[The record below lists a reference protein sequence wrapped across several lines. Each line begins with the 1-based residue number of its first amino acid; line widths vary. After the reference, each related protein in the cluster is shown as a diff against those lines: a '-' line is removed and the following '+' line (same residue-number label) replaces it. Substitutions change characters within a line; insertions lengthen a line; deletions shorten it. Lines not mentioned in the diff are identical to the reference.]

1 MIRRRE
7 QALIRRAKRGD
18 AEAIES
24 LIQAHQASLYHYM
37 LRLTG
42 RPESAEDM
50 SQEAFVRVLGN
61 LQRFDERFR
70 FSTWL
75 FTIARR
81 LWINHMQKLKP
92 AFDTEAVASV
102 HDDGDAPEESLSAME
117 EQAEASQAIDL
128 AIDSLTPS
136 QQEIILLFHA
146 RGCSIQ
152 EIALRQ
158 DLPVGT
164 VKSHLFRARKRMAAA
179 IEDSGLLQGAGA

>member
-1 MIRRRE
+1 MEGVQGRIWTPL
-7 QALIRRAKRGD
+7 QSAA
-18 AEAIES
+18 
-24 LIQAHQASLYHYM
+24 
-37 LRLTG
+37 G

-158 DLPVGT
+158 DLPIGT